1 MIVKLVFPVIMVW
14 TLVAVILHFAGV
26 GAFAEWA
33 VTAVPWHWSCLCI
46 LWWDLIVAL
55 LCILLQVFI
64 KWILWVM
71 D

>member
-1 MIVKLVFPVIMVW
+1 MLYKLVFPVITVW

-46 LWWDLIVAL
+46 FWWDLIVGFACVL
-55 LCILLQVFI
+55 LSILIKFI
-64 KWILWVM
+64 LYKM